1 MTTNKYQ
8 SMTNEELIA
17 RLERVEAEKAAK
29 VSIKISRKGGISVYG
44 LGRFPVT
51 LYRSQWEALFNADVQ
66 GFLAENEAEI
76 TTAEER
82 WNGLTP
88 EQQAREDAQNGPK
101 TKPVSGKAALV
112 DSLTG

>member
-1 MTTNKYQ
+1 MSKYDTM
-8 SMTNEELIA
+8 SIEELKA

-51 LYRSQWEALFNADVQ
+51 LYRSQWDALFNADVQ
-66 GFLAENEAEI
+66 GFLLENESEI
-76 TTAEER
+76 TAAEER
-82 WNGLTP
+82 WNALTP

-112 DSLTG
+112 DALTS